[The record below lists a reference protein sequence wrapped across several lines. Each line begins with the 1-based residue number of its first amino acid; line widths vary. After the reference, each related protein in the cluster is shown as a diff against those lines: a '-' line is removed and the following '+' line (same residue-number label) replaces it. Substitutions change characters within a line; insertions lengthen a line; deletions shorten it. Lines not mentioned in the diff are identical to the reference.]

1 MKVAVVCANGRV
13 GRLVVKEAINRGLD
27 VTAIAKGENKTAI
40 KKYVCKN
47 LFDLTAAD
55 LEGFDIV
62 VDVLPPHARDFS
74 RELGGFL
81 LEF

>member
-40 KKYVCKN
+40 KKYICKD

-55 LEGFDIV
+55 LEGFDVV
-62 VDVLPPHARDFS
+62 VDAFGTWAEEELPNHTKS
-74 RELGGFL
+74 LMHL
-81 LEF
+81 